1 MRLALPAASNKETAM
16 AAATEKVSV
25 TLAIEDVEWAREKA
39 AESGK
44 SFSAVVTEALRR
56 QRQSEARRRLLV
68 ELGTDD
74 LTPAELAAIE
84 AEWR

>member
-1 MRLALPAASNKETAM
+1 MV
-16 AAATEKVSV
+16 AATEKVSV
-25 TLAIEDVEWAREKA
+25 TLAIEDVEWARQKA
-39 AESGK
+39 AADGK

-56 QRQSEARRRLLV
+56 QRQSEARRRLLA

-74 LTPAELAAIE
+74 ITPAELAAIE